1 MRVVVVAHGEV
12 DPGDIAYVRGADL
25 VIAADGGSVHLERW
39 GIDPH
44 LVVGDLDSLDADA
57 RSRLSRL
64 KVERHPAEKD
74 KTDTELA
81 VDRALAAGADEVI
94 LLGALGGARLDHAVA
109 NTMLLA
115 LERMSSRLRLVRGP
129 LSMRV
134 IHGGQRADLP
144 GREGDLV
151 TLVALGGDAEG
162 IVTAGL
168 RYPLR
173 SETLRLGSSRGVSN
187 EIGARGASVTVGS
200 GCLLVIQV
208 SQGAAPPS
216 TPGTSGPLS
225 GEQQQK
231 P

>member
-1 MRVVVVAHGEV
+1 MKAVVVAHGEV
-12 DPGDIAYVRGADL
+12 HPTDVAHVRGADL
-25 VIAADGGSVHLERW
+25 VIAADGGSVHLGRW

-44 LVVGDLDSLDADA
+44 LIVGDLDSLGQEA
-57 RSRLSRL
+57 RSRISRL

-81 VDRALAAGADEVI
+81 IDRALASGADEVV

-115 LERMSSRLRLVRGP
+115 LDHVSPRVRLVRGP
-129 LSMRV
+129 LSMRA
-134 IHGGQRADLP
+134 IHGGQRADLL

-151 TLVALGGDAEG
+151 TLVAIGGDAQDV
-162 IVTAGL
+162 VTAGL

-187 EIGARGASVTVGS
+187 MIAAPGASVGLGR
-200 GCLLVIQV
+200 GCLLVIEDAGP
-208 SQGAAPPS
+208 SASAA
-216 TPGTSGPLS
+216 
-225 GEQQQK
+225 EQQ
-231 P
+231 PEA